1 MVPSGV
7 AEIVE
12 LIWHFAGHLRIQ
24 SDGVAR
30 VKINYEGT
38 APKILED
45 ENTPTPADKS
55 SKPLPVDI
63 DSDASPVAIL
73 PDADDYSWHVDL
85 RHFSD
90 KLGKFPDLPKTGAK
104 PQELPPFHPMAG
116 GGGGGGGSSSVEF
129 TFTFKW
135 PGPLQEIVD
144 LKQINT
150 LHDNDQASVGPLE
163 LELAPIDAAPVL
175 APMLDDAQNAVPA
188 SFEPEHNNSS
198 SVLEFVNARD
208 SHPVETQTEDAPYL
222 VAAGKYVNGEL
233 QDPDTDVHQITNER
247 IDAIS
252 AALDAVDGPPPLP
265 PGDHSGMHI
274 QEMSLG
280 SNITANDASV
290 TGHAG
295 LCGSMLV
302 LGDTYQV
309 QAIFQTN
316 VLVQSDQFEVHSGGE
331 GGINFMPNLVQN
343 IADIS
348 TTGAIEGPWEA
359 GGPLFWQVDVING
372 SFYNVN
378 CMTQTN
384 YISDNDTVSQTQSF
398 GLSFVM
404 AGSNDQINSID
415 LTALSSQYD
424 LIVIEGSYH
433 RLDMIN
439 QTNVVLDLNHVWQDG
454 TGSAAADQNIAAG
467 NNTLIN
473 DASIVYLGST
483 GSQAVTDEMLELAK
497 VLAGGTQPGDSL
509 IESAFPTLMGAVHVL
524 YVQGDYY
531 DINYLAQTNIISDAD
546 AAAQLLT
553 SDSGEQSISTGN
565 NQALN
570 VANII
575 DAGSL
580 TTPYVQGQA
589 YSDTILIQ
597 TNIIS
602 TDHQITTNDPAQLV
616 PELVAFTGNDDAD
629 QHQQTDA
636 PQLFAP
642 ADSQQHNDVLAGTLH

>member
-12 LIWHFAGHLRIQ
+12 LIWHFAGYLRIQ
-24 SDGVAR
+24 PDGIAR
-30 VKINYEGT
+30 IKINYEGT
-38 APKILED
+38 APKIPED
-45 ENTPTPADKS
+45 DDTRTPTDKS
-55 SKPLPVDI
+55 SKPLPIDI
-63 DSDASPVAIL
+63 DSSASPVAMF
-73 PDADDYSWHVDL
+73 PDADDYSWHITL
-85 RHFSD
+85 RHFSN
-90 KLGKFPDLPKTGAK
+90 KTGKFPDLPKAGAK
-104 PQELPPFHPMAG
+104 PQELPPFQPTAG
-116 GGGGGGGSSSVEF
+116 GGGGGGGSSVEF
-129 TFTFKW
+129 IFEW
-135 PGPLQEIVD
+135 PGPTPAIVD
-144 LKQINT
+144 LEQINT

-188 SFEPEHNNSS
+188 NFEPEHHNSS

-208 SHPVETQTEDAPYL
+208 SHPVETQTENAPYV

-233 QDPDTDVHQITNER
+233 QDPDTDVHQITNEK

-252 AALDAVDGPPPLP
+252 AALEAIDGPPALP

-280 SNITANDASV
+280 SNIAANDASV

-302 LGDTYQV
+302 LGNTYQI

-316 VLVQSDQFEVHSGGE
+316 VLVQSDQFEVKSGGE

-372 SFYNVN
+372 SFYDVK

-384 YISDNDTVSQTQSF
+384 YISDNDTVSQTESF

-415 LTALSSQYD
+415 FTTLWSQYD
-424 LIVIEGSYH
+424 LIVIGGSYH
-433 RLDMIN
+433 RLDMIS

-473 DASIVYLGST
+473 DASIVYVGST

-497 VLAGGTQPGDSL
+497 VLAGGTQPGGSL
-509 IESAFPTLMGAVHVL
+509 IDSAFPTLMGAVHVL
-524 YVQGDYY
+524 YVQDDYY
-531 DINYLAQTNIISDAD
+531 DINYLAQFNVISDAD

-565 NQALN
+565 NQAVN
-570 VANII
+570 VATIV

-616 PELVAFTGNDDAD
+616 PELVAFTGNDNAD
-629 QHQQTDA
+629 QHQQDDA
-636 PQLFAP
+636 PPLFVP
-642 ADSQQHNDVLAGTLH
+642 ADSQQHNDILAGTLH

>member
-12 LIWHFAGHLRIQ
+12 LIWHFAGYLRIQ
-24 SDGVAR
+24 PDGIAR
-30 VKINYEGT
+30 IKIDYEGT
-38 APKILED
+38 APKIPED
-45 ENTPTPADKS
+45 DDTHTPALNS
-55 SKPLPVDI
+55 SKPLPIDI
-63 DSDASPVAIL
+63 DSSPSPVAIL
-73 PDADDYSWHVDL
+73 PDADDYSWHITL
-85 RHFSD
+85 RHFSN
-90 KLGKFPDLPKTGAK
+90 KTGKFPDLPKAGAK
-104 PQELPPFHPMAG
+104 PQELPPFQPMAG
-116 GGGGGGGSSSVEF
+116 GGGGGGGGSSVEF
-129 TFTFKW
+129 IFEW
-135 PGPLQEIVD
+135 PGPTPAIVD
-144 LKQINT
+144 LEQINI
-150 LHDNDQASVGPLE
+150 LHDNDQASVGPFGLE
-163 LELAPIDAAPVL
+163 LQPIDAAPVL
-175 APMLDDAQNAVPA
+175 APMLEDAQDAVPA
-188 SFEPEHNNSS
+188 NFEPEHNDSS

-208 SHPVETQTEDAPYL
+208 SHPVETQTEDAPYV

-233 QDPDTDVHQITNER
+233 QNPDTDVHQITNEK

-252 AALDAVDGPPPLP
+252 AALEAIDGPPALP

-274 QEMSLG
+274 QKMSLG
-280 SNITANDASV
+280 SNIAANDASV

-302 LGDTYQV
+302 LGNTYQI

-316 VLVQSDQFEVHSGGE
+316 VLVQTDQFEVKSGGE

-348 TTGAIEGPWEA
+348 TTGAVEGPWEA

-372 SFYNVN
+372 SFYDVK

-384 YISDNDTVSQTQSF
+384 YISDNDTVSQTESF

-404 AGSNDQINSID
+404 AGSNDQIN
-415 LTALSSQYD
+415 ALDFKTLWSQYD
-424 LIVIEGSYH
+424 MIVIEGSYH

-439 QTNVVLDLNHVWQDG
+439 QTNVVLDLNHIWQDG
-454 TGSAAADQNIAAG
+454 TGSAAADQSIAAG

-473 DASIVYLGST
+473 DASIVYVGST

-497 VLAGGTQPGDSL
+497 VLAGGTQPGGSL
-509 IESAFPTLMGAVHVL
+509 IEGAFPTLMGAVHVL

-531 DINYLAQTNIISDAD
+531 DINYLAQTNVIGDAD

-553 SDSGEQSISTGN
+553 SDSGEQSISTGD
-565 NQALN
+565 NQAVN
-570 VANII
+570 VATIV

-602 TDHQITTNDPAQLV
+602 DDHQITTNDPAQLV
-616 PELVAFTGNDDAD
+616 PELVAFTGTDNAD
-629 QHQQTDA
+629 QHQQDDA
-636 PQLFAP
+636 PPLFVP
-642 ADSQQHNDVLAGTLH
+642 ADSQQHNDILAGTLH